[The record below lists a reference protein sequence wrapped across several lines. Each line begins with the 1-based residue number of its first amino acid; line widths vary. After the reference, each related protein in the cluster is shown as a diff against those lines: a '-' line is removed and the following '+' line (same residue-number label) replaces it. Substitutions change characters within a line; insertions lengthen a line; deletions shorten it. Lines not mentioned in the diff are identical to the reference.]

1 MTRNAY
7 IRAGVAHKSSQK
19 HVLNFSSCDLALTP
33 CLSIIGLFLSSLA
46 AANAQIKAT
55 PLEVGGTTEQLE
67 RSWNR
72 LDKQLDSIDT
82 LTGPAPAIESSDD
95 LRTLEIPNLFI
106 DTNAPPSGRLTD
118 QDAQPNAPLRLPS
131 STDDPARILSLS
143 LGEAV
148 TIAFSNN
155 PSLEAQRNL
164 IEAQAATIAS
174 ESSRY
179 WPTISVF
186 ANVDGFQ
193 SGTTTYNPYGN
204 NTYDFGPAFNQK
216 GQVPNFALTN
226 DGKKLDGSSD
236 GPFYIPQGG
245 GIRDVVNG
253 VSAKAG
259 LQIDY
264 NIIDFARTPRV
275 QAAKAQLE
283 HQENIYADKLRAL
296 QLEVSE
302 AYYKLQ
308 RAEQL
313 VRIRDAIV
321 RTDLVILEDT
331 LALKQAGLVPRVD
344 LLRRSSIV
352 AADEEILIQA
362 MADRAVARRELWT
375 VLNLASDVIPSASDP
390 ISLQPRWP
398 LNLEKTVLA
407 AYDNN
412 PELTAILSTQRALML
427 RQDEAAAQL
436 LPRLS
441 LFAAAG
447 GLGSVERT
455 FDISLIGD
463 GCCGASFLPLEQ
475 VSGYE
480 WSVGLAFNWM
490 IFDAGGTSNRVKS
503 LQLQEQATAQRYAN
517 TRNAIRLR
525 LERAFL
531 NHEANLA
538 KLVSARRAVGASKEA
553 FRDTQLRYQTGL
565 ADEISLSI
573 TQEQLVNS
581 LVRRLFAT
589 VDVNLSYARMLRE
602 LLPMPKNPNDLVL
615 PQLTINV
622 P

>member
-1 MTRNAY
+1 ML
-7 IRAGVAHKSSQK
+7 KSSR
-19 HVLNFSSCDLALTP
+19 CDLVLTRY
-33 CLSIIGLFLSSLA
+33 LSAIGLICGTYAPVS
-46 AANAQIKAT
+46 AQTNVA
-55 PLEVGGTTEQLE
+55 PLDEGGTTERLE
-67 RSWNR
+67 KSWER
-72 LDKQLDSIDT
+72 LNNQVDTIDT

-95 LRTLEIPNLFI
+95 LRSLEVPKLLI
-106 DTNAPPSGRLTD
+106 DVNAPASAELTE
-118 QDAQPNAPLRLPS
+118 QDTQADPLLRLPS
-131 STDDPARILSLS
+131 SADKPARILSLT
-143 LGEAV
+143 LENAV
-148 TIAFSNN
+148 TLAFRNN
-155 PSLEAQRNL
+155 PSLGAQRDL
-164 IEAQAATIAS
+164 IKAQAATIAS

-204 NTYDFGPAFNQK
+204 NTYGLGSLFNRK
-216 GQVPNFALTN
+216 GQTPNFAFTN
-226 DGKKLDGSSD
+226 DGNQVSGASA
-236 GPFYIPQGG
+236 GPFYVPSGG
-245 GIRDVVNG
+245 GLGAVMNG
-253 VSAKAG
+253 VSADAG
-259 LQIDY
+259 LQVDY
-264 NIIDFARTPRV
+264 DIINFARTPRV
-275 QAAKAQLE
+275 QAAQARLTQ
-283 HQENIYADKLRAL
+283 QENLYADRLRVI

-302 AYYKLQ
+302 AYYNLQ

-313 VRIRDAIV
+313 VQIRDAIV
-321 RTDLVILEDT
+321 RTDLVVLEDT
-331 LALKQAGLVPRVD
+331 LDLKQAGLVPRVD
-344 LLRRSSIV
+344 LLRRSSLL
-352 AADEEILIQA
+352 AADEESLIQA
-362 MADRAVARRELWT
+362 MAERAVARRELWA
-375 VLNLASDVIPSASDP
+375 VLNLSSEVTPSAQDP

-407 AYDNN
+407 AYDDN
-412 PELTAILSTQRALML
+412 PELTAILATQQALIR

-455 FDISLIGD
+455 FNLAPSGG
-463 GCCGASFLPLEQ
+463 GCCGDTFLPLEQ

-490 IFDAGGTSNRVKS
+490 IFDAGGTSNRVKA
-503 LQLQEQATAQRYAN
+503 LQLQEQATAEQYAS

-531 NHEANLA
+531 NHEASLA

-565 ADEISLSI
+565 SDEIDLSI
-573 TQEQLVNS
+573 TQEQLVNA

-589 VDVNLSYARMLRE
+589 VDVNVTYARMLRE
-602 LLPMPKNPNDLVL
+602 LLPMPKNPNHPVL
-615 PQLTINV
+615 TQLTLSF

>member
-1 MTRNAY
+1 MLKPSR
-7 IRAGVAHKSSQK
+7 
-19 HVLNFSSCDLALTP
+19 CDLVLSRSVCAL
-33 CLSIIGLFLSSLA
+33 GLICNSFAPVA
-46 AANAQIKAT
+46 AQTNVA
-55 PLEVGGTTEQLE
+55 PLDEGGTTEQLE
-67 RSWNR
+67 KSWER
-72 LDKQLDSIDT
+72 LNTQVDAIDT

-95 LRTLEIPNLFI
+95 LRALEIPTLLI
-106 DTNAPPSGRLTD
+106 DINAAPSGELTD
-118 QDAQPNAPLRLPS
+118 QDTQPDPLLRLPS
-131 STDDPARILSLS
+131 SADTASRTLSLS
-143 LGEAV
+143 LEDAV
-148 TIAFSNN
+148 TIAFRNN
-155 PSLEAQRNL
+155 PSLGAQRDL
-164 IEAQAATIAS
+164 IQAQAATIAS

-204 NTYDFGPAFNQK
+204 NTFGFGELFNSK
-216 GQVPNFALTN
+216 GQTPNFALTN
-226 DGKKLDGSSD
+226 DGNEISGSSA

-245 GIRDVVNG
+245 GLGAVANG
-253 VSAKAG
+253 VSADAG
-259 LQIDY
+259 LQLDY

-275 QAAKAQLE
+275 QAAQARLTQ
-283 HQENIYADKLRAL
+283 QENLYADRLRAI

-302 AYYKLQ
+302 AYYNLQ

-321 RTDLVILEDT
+321 RTDLVVLEDT
-331 LALKQAGLVPRVD
+331 LDLKQAGLVPRVD
-344 LLRRSSIV
+344 LLRRSSLL
-352 AADEEILIQA
+352 AADEESLIQA

-375 VLNLASDVIPSASDP
+375 ILNLSSEIIPSASDP

-398 LNLEKTVLA
+398 LNLERTVLA
-407 AYDNN
+407 AYDDN
-412 PELTAILSTQRALML
+412 PELTAILATQQALMR
-427 RQDEAAAQL
+427 RQDEAAAEL

-455 FDISLIGD
+455 SNLALIGG
-463 GCCGASFLPLEQ
+463 GCCGGTFLPLEQ

-480 WSVGLAFNWM
+480 WSVGLAFKWM
-490 IFDAGGTSNRVKS
+490 IFDAGGTSNRVKA
-503 LQLQEQATAQRYAN
+503 LKLQEQATAEQYAN

-531 NHEANLA
+531 NHEASLA

-565 ADEISLSI
+565 SDEINLSI
-573 TQEQLVNS
+573 TQEQLVNA

-589 VDVNLSYARMLRE
+589 VNVNVTYARMLRE
-602 LLPMPKNPNDLVL
+602 LLPMPKNPNDPVL
-615 PQLTINV
+615 TQLSLSF
-622 P
+622 PKRQP

>member
-1 MTRNAY
+1 ML
-7 IRAGVAHKSSQK
+7 KSSR
-19 HVLNFSSCDLALTP
+19 CDLVLTRH
-33 CLSIIGLFLSSLA
+33 LSAIGLICGTYAPVS
-46 AANAQIKAT
+46 AQTNVA
-55 PLEVGGTTEQLE
+55 PLDEGGTTEQLE
-67 RSWNR
+67 KSWER
-72 LDKQLDSIDT
+72 LNNQVDAIDT

-95 LRTLEIPNLFI
+95 LRSLKVPKLLI
-106 DTNAPPSGRLTD
+106 DVNAPAPAELTE
-118 QDAQPNAPLRLPS
+118 QDAQPDPLLRLPS
-131 STDDPARILSLS
+131 SVDKPARILSLT
-143 LGEAV
+143 LENAV
-148 TIAFSNN
+148 TLAFQNN
-155 PSLEAQRNL
+155 PSLGAQRDL
-164 IEAQAATIAS
+164 IKAQAATIAS

-204 NTYDFGPAFNQK
+204 NTYGLGSLFNRK
-216 GQVPNFALTN
+216 GQTPNFAFTN
-226 DGKKLDGSSD
+226 DGNQVSGASA
-236 GPFYIPQGG
+236 GPFYVPSGG
-245 GIRDVVNG
+245 GLGAVMNG
-253 VSAKAG
+253 VSADAG
-259 LQIDY
+259 LQVDY
-264 NIIDFARTPRV
+264 DIINFARTPRV
-275 QAAKAQLE
+275 QAAQARLTQ
-283 HQENIYADKLRAL
+283 QENLYADRLRVV

-302 AYYKLQ
+302 AYYNLQ

-313 VRIRDAIV
+313 VQIRDAIV
-321 RTDLVILEDT
+321 RTDLVVLEDT
-331 LALKQAGLVPRVD
+331 LDLKQAGLVPRVD
-344 LLRRSSIV
+344 LLRRSSLL
-352 AADEEILIQA
+352 AADEESLIQA

-375 VLNLASDVIPSASDP
+375 VLNLSSEVTPSAQDP

-407 AYDNN
+407 AYDDN
-412 PELTAILSTQRALML
+412 PELTAILATQQALIR

-455 FDISLIGD
+455 FNLALIGD
-463 GCCGASFLPLEQ
+463 GCCGDTFLPLEQ

-490 IFDAGGTSNRVKS
+490 IFDAGGTSNRVKA
-503 LQLQEQATAQRYAN
+503 LQLQEQATAEQYAN

-531 NHEANLA
+531 NHEASLA

-565 ADEISLSI
+565 SDEIDLSF
-573 TQEQLVNS
+573 TQEQLVNA

-589 VDVNLSYARMLRE
+589 VDVNVTYARMLRE
-602 LLPMPKNPNDLVL
+602 LLPMPKNPNHPVL
-615 PQLTINV
+615 TQLTLSF

>member
-1 MTRNAY
+1 ML
-7 IRAGVAHKSSQK
+7 KSSR
-19 HVLNFSSCDLALTP
+19 CDLVLTRY
-33 CLSIIGLFLSSLA
+33 LSAIGLICGTYAPVS
-46 AANAQIKAT
+46 AQTNVA
-55 PLEVGGTTEQLE
+55 PLDEGGTTERLE
-67 RSWNR
+67 KSWER
-72 LDKQLDSIDT
+72 LNNQVDTIDT

-95 LRTLEIPNLFI
+95 LRSLEVPKLLI
-106 DTNAPPSGRLTD
+106 DVNAPASAELTE
-118 QDAQPNAPLRLPS
+118 QDTQADPLLRLPS
-131 STDDPARILSLS
+131 SADKPARILSLT
-143 LGEAV
+143 LENAV
-148 TIAFSNN
+148 TLAFRNN
-155 PSLEAQRNL
+155 PSLGAQRDL
-164 IEAQAATIAS
+164 IKAQAATIAS

-204 NTYDFGPAFNQK
+204 NTYGLGSLFNRK
-216 GQVPNFALTN
+216 GQTPNFAFTN
-226 DGKKLDGSSD
+226 DGNQVSGASA
-236 GPFYIPQGG
+236 GPFYVPSGG
-245 GIRDVVNG
+245 GLGAVMNG
-253 VSAKAG
+253 VSADAG
-259 LQIDY
+259 LQVDY
-264 NIIDFARTPRV
+264 DIINFARTPRV
-275 QAAKAQLE
+275 QAAQARLTQ
-283 HQENIYADKLRAL
+283 QENLYADRLRVI

-302 AYYKLQ
+302 AYYNLQ

-313 VRIRDAIV
+313 VQIRDAIV
-321 RTDLVILEDT
+321 RTDLVVLEDT
-331 LALKQAGLVPRVD
+331 LDLKQAGLVPRVD
-344 LLRRSSIV
+344 LLRRSSLL
-352 AADEEILIQA
+352 AADEESLIQA
-362 MADRAVARRELWT
+362 MADRAVARRELWA
-375 VLNLASDVIPSASDP
+375 VLNLSSEVTPSAQDP

-407 AYDNN
+407 AYDDN
-412 PELTAILSTQRALML
+412 PELTAILATQQALIR

-455 FDISLIGD
+455 FNLAPSGG
-463 GCCGASFLPLEQ
+463 GCCGDTFLPLEQ

-490 IFDAGGTSNRVKS
+490 IFDAGGTSNRVKA
-503 LQLQEQATAQRYAN
+503 LQLQEQATAEQYAS

-531 NHEANLA
+531 NHEASLA

-565 ADEISLSI
+565 SDEIDLSI
-573 TQEQLVNS
+573 TQEQLVNA

-589 VDVNLSYARMLRE
+589 VDVNVTYARMLRE
-602 LLPMPKNPNDLVL
+602 LLPMPKNPNHPVL
-615 PQLTINV
+615 TQLTLSF

>member
-1 MTRNAY
+1 ML
-7 IRAGVAHKSSQK
+7 KSSR
-19 HVLNFSSCDLALTP
+19 CDLVLTRY
-33 CLSIIGLFLSSLA
+33 LSAIGLICGTYAPVS
-46 AANAQIKAT
+46 AQTNVA
-55 PLEVGGTTEQLE
+55 PLNEGGTTEQLE
-67 RSWNR
+67 KSWER
-72 LDKQLDSIDT
+72 LNNQVDAIDT

-95 LRTLEIPNLFI
+95 LRSLEVPKLLI
-106 DTNAPPSGRLTD
+106 DVNAPASAELTE
-118 QDAQPNAPLRLPS
+118 QDTQPDPLLRLPS
-131 STDDPARILSLS
+131 AADKPARILSLT
-143 LGEAV
+143 LENAV
-148 TIAFSNN
+148 TLAFRNN
-155 PSLEAQRNL
+155 PSLGAQRDL
-164 IEAQAATIAS
+164 IKAQAATIAS

-204 NTYDFGPAFNQK
+204 NTYGLGSLFNRK
-216 GQVPNFALTN
+216 GQTPNFALTN
-226 DGKKLDGSSD
+226 DGNQVSGASA
-236 GPFYIPQGG
+236 GPFYVPSGG
-245 GIRDVVNG
+245 GLGAVMNG
-253 VSAKAG
+253 VSADAG
-259 LQIDY
+259 LQVDY
-264 NIIDFARTPRV
+264 DIINFARTPRV
-275 QAAKAQLE
+275 QAAQARLTQ
-283 HQENIYADKLRAL
+283 QENLYADRLRVI

-302 AYYKLQ
+302 AYYNLQ

-313 VRIRDAIV
+313 VQIRDAIV
-321 RTDLVILEDT
+321 RTDLVVLEDT
-331 LALKQAGLVPRVD
+331 LDLKQAGLVPRVD
-344 LLRRSSIV
+344 LLRRSSLL
-352 AADEEILIQA
+352 AADEESLIQA

-375 VLNLASDVIPSASDP
+375 VLNLSSEVTPSAQDP

-407 AYDNN
+407 AYDDN
-412 PELTAILSTQRALML
+412 PELTAILATQQALIR

-455 FDISLIGD
+455 FNLAPIGG
-463 GCCGASFLPLEQ
+463 GCCGDTFLPLEQ

-490 IFDAGGTSNRVKS
+490 IFDAGGTSNRVKA
-503 LQLQEQATAQRYAN
+503 LQLQEQATAEHYAS

-531 NHEANLA
+531 NHEASLA

-565 ADEISLSI
+565 SDEIDLSI
-573 TQEQLVNS
+573 TQEQLVNA

-589 VDVNLSYARMLRE
+589 VDVNVTYARMLRE
-602 LLPMPKNPNDLVL
+602 LLPMPKNPNHPVL
-615 PQLTINV
+615 TQLTLSF

>member
-1 MTRNAY
+1 MFKPSRSDLVLTRY
-7 IRAGVAHKSSQK
+7 
-19 HVLNFSSCDLALTP
+19 
-33 CLSIIGLFLSSLA
+33 LSAIGLICSTFAPVS
-46 AANAQIKAT
+46 AQIYVA
-55 PLEVGGTTEQLE
+55 PLDEGGTTEQLE
-67 RSWNR
+67 KSWER
-72 LDKQLDSIDT
+72 LNTQVDAIDT
-82 LTGPAPAIESSDD
+82 LTGPAPAIESSDN
-95 LRTLEIPNLFI
+95 LRPIEVPNLLI
-106 DTNAPPSGRLTD
+106 DVNAPPAGELTE
-118 QDAQPNAPLRLPS
+118 QETQPDPLLRLPS
-131 STDDPARILSLS
+131 SGDNPARILSLT
-143 LGEAV
+143 LENAV
-148 TIAFSNN
+148 EIAFRNN
-155 PSLEAQRNL
+155 PSLGARRDFIQ
-164 IEAQAATIAS
+164 AQAATIAS
-174 ESSRY
+174 ESSSY

-204 NTYDFGPAFNQK
+204 NTYGFGPLFNRE
-216 GQVPNFALTN
+216 GQTPNFALTKN
-226 DGKKLDGSSD
+226 KKDVSGASA
-236 GPFYIPQGG
+236 GPFYIPPGG
-245 GIRDVVNG
+245 GLGAVTNG
-253 VSAKAG
+253 VSADAG

-275 QAAKAQLE
+275 QAEQARLTQQENLYADQLRVIQLE
-283 HQENIYADKLRAL
+283 T
-296 QLEVSE
+296 SE
-302 AYYKLQ
+302 AYYNLQ

-321 RTDLVILEDT
+321 RTDLVVLEDT
-331 LALKQAGLVPRVD
+331 LNLKQAGLVPRVD
-344 LLRRSSIV
+344 LLRRNSLLAS
-352 AADEEILIQA
+352 DEESLIQA

-375 VLNLASDVIPSASDP
+375 VLNLSSEIIPSASDP

-407 AYDNN
+407 AYDDN
-412 PELTAILSTQRALML
+412 PELTAILATQQALMR

-436 LPRLS
+436 LPSLS

-455 FDISLIGD
+455 SNLALIGG
-463 GCCGASFLPLEQ
+463 GCCGGTFLPLEQ

-490 IFDAGGTSNRVKS
+490 IFDAGGTSNRVKA
-503 LQLQEQATAQRYAN
+503 LKLQEQATAEQYAN

-531 NHEANLA
+531 NHEASLA

-565 ADEISLSI
+565 SNEIDLSI
-573 TQEQLVNS
+573 TQEQLVNA

-589 VDVNLSYARMLRE
+589 VDVNVTYARMLRE
-602 LLPMPKNPNDLVL
+602 LLPMPKNPNNPVL
-615 PQLTINV
+615 TQLTLSF

>member
-1 MTRNAY
+1 MS
-7 IRAGVAHKSSQK
+7 KSSR
-19 HVLNFSSCDLALTP
+19 CDLVLTRY
-33 CLSIIGLFLSSLA
+33 LSAIGLICGTYAPVF
-46 AANAQIKAT
+46 AQTNVA
-55 PLEVGGTTEQLE
+55 PLDEGGTTEQLE
-67 RSWNR
+67 KSWER
-72 LDKQLDSIDT
+72 LNNQVDAIDT

-95 LRTLEIPNLFI
+95 LRSLEVPKLLI
-106 DTNAPPSGRLTD
+106 DVNAPASAELTE
-118 QDAQPNAPLRLPS
+118 QDTQPDPLLLLPS
-131 STDDPARILSLS
+131 APDKPARILSLT
-143 LGEAV
+143 LENAV
-148 TIAFSNN
+148 TLAFRNN
-155 PSLEAQRNL
+155 PSLGAQRDL
-164 IEAQAATIAS
+164 IKAQAATIAS

-204 NTYDFGPAFNQK
+204 NTYGLGSLFNRK
-216 GQVPNFALTN
+216 GQTPNFAFTN
-226 DGKKLDGSSD
+226 DGNQVSGASA
-236 GPFYIPQGG
+236 GPFYVPSGG
-245 GIRDVVNG
+245 GLSAVMNG
-253 VSAKAG
+253 VSADAG
-259 LQIDY
+259 LQDDY
-264 NIIDFARTPRV
+264 DIINFARTPRV
-275 QAAKAQLE
+275 QAAQARLTQ
-283 HQENIYADKLRAL
+283 QENLYADRLRVI

-302 AYYKLQ
+302 AYYNLQ

-313 VRIRDAIV
+313 VQIRDAIV
-321 RTDLVILEDT
+321 RTDLVVLEDT
-331 LALKQAGLVPRVD
+331 LDLKQAGLVPRVD
-344 LLRRSSIV
+344 LLRRSSLL
-352 AADEEILIQA
+352 AADEESLIQA

-375 VLNLASDVIPSASDP
+375 VLNLSSEVIPSAQDP

-407 AYDNN
+407 AYDDN
-412 PELTAILSTQRALML
+412 PELTAILATQQALIR

-447 GLGSVERT
+447 GLGSVEQT
-455 FDISLIGD
+455 FNLAPIGG
-463 GCCGASFLPLEQ
+463 GCCGDTFLPLEQ

-490 IFDAGGTSNRVKS
+490 IFDAGGTSNRVKA
-503 LQLQEQATAQRYAN
+503 LQLQEQATAEHYAS

-531 NHEANLA
+531 NHEASLA

-565 ADEISLSI
+565 SDEIDLSI
-573 TQEQLVNS
+573 TQEQLVNA

-589 VDVNLSYARMLRE
+589 VDVNVTYARMLRE
-602 LLPMPKNPNDLVL
+602 LLPMPKNPNHPVL
-615 PQLTINV
+615 TQLTLSF

>member
-1 MTRNAY
+1 ML
-7 IRAGVAHKSSQK
+7 KSSR
-19 HVLNFSSCDLALTP
+19 CDLVLTRY
-33 CLSIIGLFLSSLA
+33 LSAIGLICGTYAPVS
-46 AANAQIKAT
+46 AQTNVA
-55 PLEVGGTTEQLE
+55 PLDEGGTTEQLE
-67 RSWNR
+67 KSWER
-72 LDKQLDSIDT
+72 LNNQVDAIDT

-95 LRTLEIPNLFI
+95 LRSLEVPKLLI
-106 DTNAPPSGRLTD
+106 DVNAPASAELTV
-118 QDAQPNAPLRLPS
+118 QDTQPDPLLRLPS
-131 STDDPARILSLS
+131 AADKPARILSLT
-143 LGEAV
+143 LENAV
-148 TIAFSNN
+148 TLAFRNN
-155 PSLEAQRNL
+155 PSLGAQRDL
-164 IEAQAATIAS
+164 IKAQAATIAS

-204 NTYDFGPAFNQK
+204 NTYGLGSLFNRK
-216 GQVPNFALTN
+216 GQTPNSALTK
-226 DGKKLDGSSD
+226 DGNQVSGASAGS
-236 GPFYIPQGG
+236 FYVPSGG
-245 GIRDVVNG
+245 GLGAVMNG
-253 VSAKAG
+253 VSADAG
-259 LQIDY
+259 LQVDY
-264 NIIDFARTPRV
+264 DIINFARTPRV
-275 QAAKAQLE
+275 QAAQAQLTQ
-283 HQENIYADKLRAL
+283 QENLYADRLRVI

-302 AYYKLQ
+302 AYYNLQ

-313 VRIRDAIV
+313 VQIRDAIV
-321 RTDLVILEDT
+321 RTDLVVLEDT
-331 LALKQAGLVPRVD
+331 LDLKQAGLVPRVD
-344 LLRRSSIV
+344 LLRRSSLL
-352 AADEEILIQA
+352 AADEESLIQA

-375 VLNLASDVIPSASDP
+375 VLNLSNEVTPSAQDP

-407 AYDNN
+407 AYDDN
-412 PELTAILSTQRALML
+412 PELTAILATQQALIR

-455 FDISLIGD
+455 FNLALIGG
-463 GCCGASFLPLEQ
+463 GCCGDTFLPLEQ

-490 IFDAGGTSNRVKS
+490 IFDAGGTSNRVKA
-503 LQLQEQATAQRYAN
+503 LQLQEQATAEQYAN

-531 NHEANLA
+531 NHEASLA

-565 ADEISLSI
+565 SDEIDLSI
-573 TQEQLVNS
+573 TQEQLVDA

-589 VDVNLSYARMLRE
+589 VDVNVTYARMLRE
-602 LLPMPKNPNDLVL
+602 LLPMPKNPNHPVL
-615 PQLTINV
+615 TQLTLSF

>member
-1 MTRNAY
+1 ML
-7 IRAGVAHKSSQK
+7 KSSR
-19 HVLNFSSCDLALTP
+19 CDLVLSRYLSAL
-33 CLSIIGLFLSSLA
+33 GLICSTFAPVA
-46 AANAQIKAT
+46 AQTNVA
-55 PLEVGGTTEQLE
+55 PLNEGGTTEQLE
-67 RSWNR
+67 KSWER
-72 LDKQLDSIDT
+72 LNTQVDSIDT
-82 LTGPAPAIESSDD
+82 LTGPAPAIKSSDN
-95 LRTLEIPNLFI
+95 LRSIEVPKLLI
-106 DTNAPPSGRLTD
+106 DVNAPPSGELTQEETNPD
-118 QDAQPNAPLRLPS
+118 PSLRLPS
-131 STDDPARILSLS
+131 SSDNPARILALT
-143 LGEAV
+143 LENAV
-148 TIAFSNN
+148 AVAFRNN
-155 PSLEAQRNL
+155 PSLKAQRDF
-164 IEAQAATIAS
+164 IKAQAATIAS
-174 ESSRY
+174 ESSSY

-193 SGTTTYNPYGN
+193 SGTTTYTPYGN
-204 NTYDFGPAFNQK
+204 NTYGLGTLFNQQ
-216 GQVPNFALTN
+216 GQTPNFALTSN
-226 DGKKLDGSSD
+226 GKDINGMSA
-236 GPFYIPQGG
+236 GPFYQAPGG
-245 GIRDVVNG
+245 GIGLVSNG
-253 VSAKAG
+253 VSADAG

-275 QAAKAQLE
+275 QAAQAQLTQ
-283 HQENIYADKLRAL
+283 QENLYADRLRAI

-302 AYYKLQ
+302 AYYNLQ

-321 RTDLVILEDT
+321 RTDLVVLEDT
-331 LALKQAGLVPRVD
+331 LDLKQAGLVPRVD
-344 LLRRSSIV
+344 LLRRNSIL
-352 AADEEILIQA
+352 AADEESLIQA

-375 VLNLASDVIPSASDP
+375 VLNLSSEITPSALDP

-407 AYDNN
+407 AYDDN
-412 PELTAILSTQRALML
+412 PELTAILATQQALMR

-447 GLGSVERT
+447 GLGSVERS
-455 FDISLIGD
+455 FNIAPLGD
-463 GCCGASFLPLEQ
+463 GCCGGTFLPLEQ

-490 IFDAGGTSNRVKS
+490 IFDAGGTSNRVKA
-503 LQLQEQATAQRYAN
+503 LKLKEQATAEQYAN

-531 NHEANLA
+531 NHEASLA

-565 ADEISLSI
+565 SNEIDLSI
-573 TQEQLVNS
+573 TQEQLVNA

-589 VDVNLSYARMLRE
+589 VDVNVTYARMLRE
-602 LLPMPKNPNDLVL
+602 LLPMPKDPNDPVL
-615 PQLTINV
+615 TQLTLSF

>member
-1 MTRNAY
+1 M
-7 IRAGVAHKSSQK
+7 
-19 HVLNFSSCDLALTP
+19 LNFPIRDLAFTP
-33 CLSIIGLFLSSLA
+33 CCSIIGFFFYA
-46 AANAQIKAT
+46 IAPATAQTEAP
-55 PLEVGGTTEQLE
+55 PLDFGGTTEQLE
-67 RSWNR
+67 RSWER
-72 LDKQLDSIDT
+72 LNKQTENIDT

-95 LRTLEIPNLFI
+95 IRALEIPRLLI
-106 DTNAPPSGRLTD
+106 DVNAPPSQELTL
-118 QDAQPNAPLRLPS
+118 QEAKPSSPLSLPS
-131 STDDPARILSLS
+131 STDNSAQTLSLS
-143 LGEAV
+143 LARAV
-148 TIAFSNN
+148 TIAFNNN
-155 PSLEAQRNL
+155 PSLQSQRDL
-164 IEAQAATIAS
+164 IEAQSATVAS

-204 NTYDFGPAFNQK
+204 NTYDFGSAFNQK
-216 GQVPNFALTN
+216 GQKPNFALTN
-226 DGKKLDGSSD
+226 DGKNLEGASD
-236 GPFYIPQGG
+236 GPFYIAPGAG
-245 GIRDVVNG
+245 LRDVVNG
-253 VSAKAG
+253 VSANAG
-259 LQIDY
+259 LQLDY
-264 NIIDFARTPRV
+264 NIIDFARTPIVR
-275 QAAKAQLE
+275 AAQAQLT
-283 HQENIYADKLRAL
+283 QLENLYADRLRAT

-308 RAEQL
+308 RTEQL

-331 LALKQAGLVPRVD
+331 LNLKQAGLVPRVD

-352 AADEEILIQA
+352 AADEESLIQA
-362 MADRAVARRELWT
+362 LADRAVARRDLWT
-375 VLNLASDVIPSASDP
+375 VLNLSSAVIPSASDP

-407 AYDNN
+407 AYDDN
-412 PELTAILSTQRALML
+412 PELTAILATQKALML
-427 RQDEAAAQL
+427 RQDEVAAQL

-455 FDISLIGD
+455 FNLSTIGD
-463 GCCGASFLPLEQ
+463 GCCGATFLPLEQ

-490 IFDAGGTSNRVKS
+490 IFDAGGTSNRVRALK
-503 LQLQEQATAQRYAN
+503 LQEQATAQRYAN
-517 TRNAIRLR
+517 TRNDIRLR

-531 NHEANLA
+531 NHEASLA
-538 KLVSARRAVGASKEA
+538 KLVSSRRAVGASKEA

-565 ADEISLSI
+565 SDEISLSI
-573 TQEQLVNS
+573 TQEQLVDS

-589 VDVNLSYARMLRE
+589 VDVNLTYARMLRE
-602 LLPMPKNPNDLVL
+602 LLPMPRNPNDPVL
-615 PQLTINV
+615 TQLTLSF

>member
-1 MTRNAY
+1 ML
-7 IRAGVAHKSSQK
+7 KSSR
-19 HVLNFSSCDLALTP
+19 CDLVLTRY
-33 CLSIIGLFLSSLA
+33 LSAIGLICGTYAPVS
-46 AANAQIKAT
+46 AQTNVA
-55 PLEVGGTTEQLE
+55 PLDEGGTTERLE
-67 RSWNR
+67 KSWER
-72 LDKQLDSIDT
+72 LNNQVDTIDT

-95 LRTLEIPNLFI
+95 LRSLEVPKLLI
-106 DTNAPPSGRLTD
+106 DVNAPASAELTD
-118 QDAQPNAPLRLPS
+118 QDSQPDPLLRLS
-131 STDDPARILSLS
+131 SSADKPARILSLT
-143 LGEAV
+143 LENAV
-148 TIAFSNN
+148 TLAFRNN
-155 PSLEAQRNL
+155 PSLGAQRDL
-164 IEAQAATIAS
+164 IKAQAATIAS

-204 NTYDFGPAFNQK
+204 NTYGLGSLFNRK
-216 GQVPNFALTN
+216 GQTPNFAFTN
-226 DGKKLDGSSD
+226 DGNQVSGASA
-236 GPFYIPQGG
+236 GPFYVPSGG
-245 GIRDVVNG
+245 GLGAVMNG
-253 VSAKAG
+253 VSADAG
-259 LQIDY
+259 LQVDY
-264 NIIDFARTPRV
+264 DIINFARTPRV
-275 QAAKAQLE
+275 QAAQARLTQ
-283 HQENIYADKLRAL
+283 QENLYADRLRVI

-302 AYYKLQ
+302 AYYNLQ

-313 VRIRDAIV
+313 VQIRDAIV
-321 RTDLVILEDT
+321 RTDLVVLEDT
-331 LALKQAGLVPRVD
+331 LDLKQAGLVPRVD
-344 LLRRSSIV
+344 LLRRSSLL
-352 AADEEILIQA
+352 AADEESLIQA

-375 VLNLASDVIPSASDP
+375 VLNLSSEVTPSAQDP

-407 AYDNN
+407 AYDDN
-412 PELTAILSTQRALML
+412 PELTAILATQQALIR

-455 FDISLIGD
+455 FNLAPSGG
-463 GCCGASFLPLEQ
+463 GCCGDTFLPLEQ

-490 IFDAGGTSNRVKS
+490 IFDAGGTSNRVKA
-503 LQLQEQATAQRYAN
+503 LQLQEQATAEQYAS

-531 NHEANLA
+531 NHEASLA

-565 ADEISLSI
+565 SDEIDLSI
-573 TQEQLVNS
+573 TQEQLVNA

-589 VDVNLSYARMLRE
+589 VDVNVTYARMLRE
-602 LLPMPKNPNDLVL
+602 LLPMPKNPNHPVL
-615 PQLTINV
+615 TQLTLSF

>member
-1 MTRNAY
+1 M
-7 IRAGVAHKSSQK
+7 VKSSR
-19 HVLNFSSCDLALTP
+19 CDLVLTRY
-33 CLSIIGLFLSSLA
+33 LSAIGLICGTYAPVS
-46 AANAQIKAT
+46 AQTNVA
-55 PLEVGGTTEQLE
+55 PLDEGGTTEQLE
-67 RSWNR
+67 KSWER
-72 LDKQLDSIDT
+72 LNNQVDAIDT

-95 LRTLEIPNLFI
+95 LRSLEVPKLLI
-106 DTNAPPSGRLTD
+106 DVNAPASAELTE
-118 QDAQPNAPLRLPS
+118 QDTQPDPLLRLPS
-131 STDDPARILSLS
+131 SADKPARILSLT
-143 LGEAV
+143 LENAV
-148 TIAFSNN
+148 TLAFQNN
-155 PSLEAQRNL
+155 PSLGAQRDL
-164 IEAQAATIAS
+164 IKAQAATIAS

-204 NTYDFGPAFNQK
+204 NTYGLGSLFNRK
-216 GQVPNFALTN
+216 GQTPNFAFTN
-226 DGKKLDGSSD
+226 DGNQVSGASA
-236 GPFYIPQGG
+236 GPFYVPSGG
-245 GIRDVVNG
+245 GLGAVMNG
-253 VSAKAG
+253 VSADAG
-259 LQIDY
+259 LQVDY
-264 NIIDFARTPRV
+264 DIINFARTPRV
-275 QAAKAQLE
+275 QAAQARLTQ
-283 HQENIYADKLRAL
+283 QENLYADRLRVI

-302 AYYKLQ
+302 AYYNLQ

-313 VRIRDAIV
+313 VQIRDAIV
-321 RTDLVILEDT
+321 RTDLVVLEDT
-331 LALKQAGLVPRVD
+331 LDLKQAGLVPRVD
-344 LLRRSSIV
+344 LLRRSSLL
-352 AADEEILIQA
+352 AADEESLIQA

-375 VLNLASDVIPSASDP
+375 VLNLSSEVTPTAQDP

-407 AYDNN
+407 AYDDN
-412 PELTAILSTQRALML
+412 PELTAILATQQALIR

-455 FDISLIGD
+455 FNLAPSGG
-463 GCCGASFLPLEQ
+463 GCCGDTFLPLEQ

-490 IFDAGGTSNRVKS
+490 IFDAGGTSNRVKA
-503 LQLQEQATAQRYAN
+503 LQLQEQATAEHYAS

-531 NHEANLA
+531 NHEASLA

-565 ADEISLSI
+565 SDEINLSI
-573 TQEQLVNS
+573 TQEQLVNA

-589 VDVNLSYARMLRE
+589 VDVNVTYARMLRE
-602 LLPMPKNPNDLVL
+602 LLPMPKNPNHPVL
-615 PQLTINV
+615 TQLTLSF

>member
-1 MTRNAY
+1 ML
-7 IRAGVAHKSSQK
+7 KSSR
-19 HVLNFSSCDLALTP
+19 CDLVLTRY
-33 CLSIIGLFLSSLA
+33 LSAIGLICGTYAPVS
-46 AANAQIKAT
+46 AQTNVA
-55 PLEVGGTTEQLE
+55 PLDEGGTTEQLE
-67 RSWNR
+67 QSWER
-72 LDKQLDSIDT
+72 LNNQVDAIDT

-95 LRTLEIPNLFI
+95 LRSLEVPKLLI
-106 DTNAPPSGRLTD
+106 DVNAPASAELTD
-118 QDAQPNAPLRLPS
+118 QDSQPDPLLRLS
-131 STDDPARILSLS
+131 SSADKPARILSLT
-143 LGEAV
+143 LENAV
-148 TIAFSNN
+148 TLAFRNN
-155 PSLEAQRNL
+155 PSLGAQRDL
-164 IEAQAATIAS
+164 IKAQAATIAS

-179 WPTISVF
+179 WPTISIF

-204 NTYDFGPAFNQK
+204 NTYGLGSLFNRK
-216 GQVPNFALTN
+216 GQTPNFAFTN
-226 DGKKLDGSSD
+226 DGNQVSGASA
-236 GPFYIPQGG
+236 GPFYVPSGG
-245 GIRDVVNG
+245 GLDAVMNG
-253 VSAKAG
+253 VSADAG
-259 LQIDY
+259 LQVDY
-264 NIIDFARTPRV
+264 DIINFVRTPRV
-275 QAAKAQLE
+275 QAAQARLTQ
-283 HQENIYADKLRAL
+283 QENLYADRLRVI

-302 AYYKLQ
+302 AYYNLQ

-313 VRIRDAIV
+313 VQIRDAIV
-321 RTDLVILEDT
+321 RTDLVVLEDT
-331 LALKQAGLVPRVD
+331 LDLKQAGLVPRVD
-344 LLRRSSIV
+344 LLRRSSLL
-352 AADEEILIQA
+352 AADEESLIQA

-375 VLNLASDVIPSASDP
+375 VLNLSSEVTPSAQDP

-407 AYDNN
+407 AYDDN
-412 PELTAILSTQRALML
+412 PELTAILATQQALIR

-455 FDISLIGD
+455 FNLAPIGG
-463 GCCGASFLPLEQ
+463 GCCGDTFLPLEQ

-490 IFDAGGTSNRVKS
+490 IFDAGGTSNRVKA
-503 LQLQEQATAQRYAN
+503 LQLQEQATAEQYAN

-531 NHEANLA
+531 NHEASLA

-565 ADEISLSI
+565 SDEIDLSI
-573 TQEQLVNS
+573 TQEQLVNA

-589 VDVNLSYARMLRE
+589 VDVNVTYARMLRE
-602 LLPMPKNPNDLVL
+602 LLPMPKNPNHPVL
-615 PQLTINV
+615 TQLTLSF